1 MICLDTLKL
10 WAGSRFLG
18 PESACLDGWL
28 DGWKLEEKQ
37 QQIPSNTLPE
47 TNIAPENRPS
57 QNESIFQPS
66 IFSCYVSFRAG
77 NDGMMIYRTKTNKL
91 NKLDLLPSKPVAN
104 EGLVQ
109 GSLPKM
115 Q

>member
-1 MICLDTLKL
+1 MV
-10 WAGSRFLG
+10 
-18 PESACLDGWL
+18 GWL
-28 DGWKLEEKQ
+28 EAGKKQ

-77 NDGMMIYRTKTNKL
+77 NDGMMIYHAKTNKL

-104 EGLVQ
+104 AGLVR